1 MFIIL
6 TQGMFYYCIIQP
18 SLQHITK
25 LPAISGKNLCYL
37 IIASVL
43 IAAAGNIINDYFDL
57 NIDRVNKPHKV
68 VIEKVINRR
77 WAIAWHIVLSGL
89 GILLSFHVSKR
100 TGLLWIGPANALSVL
115 LLFIYSASLKKKFL
129 IGNILVSLLTAWVIL
144 VLSLSQIELH
154 RSLQASSSASR
165 AIFKFGMVY
174 AGFAFIISLI
184 REVIKDM
191 EDVDGDTRYGCKTMP
206 IVWGLNAGK
215 VFVAVWLIV
224 LIASLSIIQFYTLQL
239 GWIYSAVYCFFFIII
254 PLLLIFK
261 RLYTAQTPGDF
272 HKLSTAV
279 KITMLSGIVSIAI
292 LKVYL

>member
-1 MFIIL
+1 
-6 TQGMFYYCIIQP
+6 
-18 SLQHITK
+18 
-25 LPAISGKNLCYL
+25 
-37 IIASVL
+37 
-43 IAAAGNIINDYFDL
+43 
-57 NIDRVNKPHKV
+57 
-68 VIEKVINRR
+68 
-77 WAIAWHIVLSGL
+77 
-89 GILLSFHVSKR
+89 
-100 TGLLWIGPANALSVL
+100 
-115 LLFIYSASLKKKFL
+115 
-129 IGNILVSLLTAWVIL
+129 
-144 VLSLSQIELH
+144 
-154 RSLQASSSASR
+154 
-165 AIFKFGMVY
+165 MVY